1 MEENKEIM
9 EEEVVRGYEVFPTS
23 DLEVTD
29 EVIKEYGEMPTE
41 VPTAPETHKES
52 DAYETS
58 D

>member
-9 EEEVVRGYEVFPTS
+9 EEEVVRGYEIFPTS
-23 DLEVTD
+23 ELEVTD
-29 EVIKEYGEMPTE
+29 EVIKEYGEMPTK
-41 VPTAPETHKES
+41 VSIAPETHKES

>member
-1 MEENKEIM
+1 MTENKE
-9 EEEVVRGYEVFPTS
+9 ELKDEVVRGEEFVETS

-52 DAYETS
+52 EAYETS

>member
-1 MEENKEIM
+1 M
-9 EEEVVRGYEVFPTS
+9 EEEVVRGEEVFPTS
-23 DLEVTD
+23 ELEVTD